1 MMMIFTFSLLP
12 TTALADEPQPAA
24 TVETTLTTD
33 LLTEKNYTLSDGNYK
48 LAGNID
54 ITNQIKINGTVTL
67 DLNGYVLR
75 QTGHAQRVIE
85 VASGTFTLKDS
96 PNSEDPAHYFTVA
109 QSGLW
114 EYVETID
121 ENTSGYQTITGGVI
135 TKRAYNTEESGEGV
149 AVDSKAVFNME
160 GGNIV
165 GCAVY
170 SDHLGGGVYIC
181 NDGTF
186 NMKGG
191 SIKGC
196 FAYSGGGVCNE
207 GTMNVGGDP
216 TKTVTITNNTNN
228 GKEDNVWLDI
238 GKTINVVGGMS
249 SDSRIGISLYLSQ
262 SPYEGFKYGN
272 PVVKDVNKLTNV
284 SDPLTIFSGDKDDT
298 ILKVDGNDIKLSH
311 EHQWGPYKTEG
322 NGIETSSCKIIEVDE
337 NGSETPCSETRSRTF
352 TPVSGPYTISGSVK
366 DMDGNF
372 IGSATVSLMQGDR
385 QLDTATTGS
394 GGSYEINN
402 VPAGVYNIVVQA
414 DGSYEY
420 TVTTL
425 VEVSGNATVRD
436 IILPNY
442 SGGTSDSVS
451 TKSFLNVVAPNDS
464 GHFSVVVGD
473 LDKYK
478 QHPTTQDSIT
488 MNVTKKDPSEASS
501 QMTGELAGKTI
512 ELLLNFDIQETRSD
526 SSGTFPVNNT
536 GKLLKIRVELPEELQ
551 GKPEYVV
558 YREHSSSTGS
568 SDGVTTEIHK
578 LTTTA
583 NADGEKI
590 ELSPDGKYLT
600 ISAKLFSD
608 YAIAYTLT
616 STPTPPPGGGGTSS
630 VKRYII
636 EATAQANGSI
646 SPDGNVKVRKG
657 KDKTFTITP
666 DAGYEIARV
675 LVDGDNV
682 GAVDTYTF
690 ENVRKNHTIE
700 AFFAATGDNIG
711 GVDEPEGLIGYL
723 PDGLNHTDHI
733 AYVHG
738 YEDGTVRPESPI
750 TRAETAMMLYQLL
763 TEERLAEIQTTEHSF
778 SDMDADDWYCEA
790 VATMANGDYI
800 MGYEDGTFGGN
811 RPITR
816 AEFVAILVRFI
827 GAEDVVCNFVDV
839 PDNHWAY
846 RYIATAT
853 EAGWIA
859 GFEDGT
865 FRPDQS
871 ITRAEVMA
879 IINRAL
885 NRGVNAESELLNFK
899 SWPDNFANRWY
910 YYDVIEATNGHDYT
924 GHRPSEDWTK
934 LF

>member
-12 TTALADEPQPAA
+12 TTALADDPQPAA
-24 TVETTLTTD
+24 AEIELRQSDVNNEG
-33 LLTEKNYTLSDGNYK
+33 TLSLESGKNYK
-48 LAGNID
+48 LMENID
-54 ITNQIKINGTVTL
+54 ITKQIVINGTVTL

-75 QTGHAQRVIE
+75 QTGKSQRVIE
-85 VASGTFTLKDS
+85 VESGTFTLKDTN
-96 PNSEDPAHYFTVA
+96 PNPPAHYFTVE
-109 QSGLW
+109 QNVLW
-114 EYVETID
+114 KYVEISNQD
-121 ENTSGYQTITGGVI
+121 TSGYKKITGGVI
-135 TKRAYNTEESGEGV
+135 TGGECNYPDKGGGV
-149 AVDSKAVFNME
+149 QVGANDVFNME

-165 GCAVY
+165 GCVAY
-170 SDHLGGGVYIC
+170 NAAFGGGVY
-181 NDGTF
+181 NEGTF
-186 NMKGG
+186 KMKGG

-196 FAYSGGGVCNE
+196 FAFSGSGVSNKGE
-207 GTMNVGGDP
+207 MNIGGDS
-216 TKTVTITNNTNN
+216 TKTVTITNNKNYEN
-228 GKEDNVWLDI
+228 EADNVYLYTD
-238 GKTINVVGGMS
+238 KAINVVGEMNPA
-249 SDSRIGISLYLSQ
+249 SRIGISS
-262 SPYEGFKYGN
+262 EKTDFGTT
-272 PVVKDVNKLTNV
+272 VVTGVKKLTN
-284 SDPLTIFSGDKDDT
+284 PLTIFSSDDGT
-298 ILKVDGNDIKLSH
+298 VLEVDGDSIKLSH
-311 EHQWGPYKTEG
+311 EHQWGPYVVG
-322 NGIETSSCKIIEVDE
+322 NGTEISSCKITEVDE
-337 NGSETPCSETRSRTF
+337 NGNGIQCSAKRSRAFEMPTG
-352 TPVSGPYTISGSVK
+352 TATISGSVQDK
-366 DMDGNF
+366 DGNP

-385 QLDTATTGS
+385 QLYS
-394 GGSYEINN
+394 VPVNSGSYTISG
-402 VPAGVYNIVVQA
+402 VPAGVYNLVVQVSGA
-414 DGSYEY
+414 YEY

-425 VEVSGNATVRD
+425 VEVSSDATTVPE
-436 IILPNY
+436 IILPNF
-442 SGGTSDSVS
+442 SGETSDAVS
-451 TKSFLNVVAPNDS
+451 TKSFLNVVTPNDL
-464 GHFSVVVGD
+464 GHFSVIVGG

-478 QHPTTQDSIT
+478 QSPTTQDSIT
-488 MNVTKKDPSEASS
+488 MNVTKKNPSEASS
-501 QMTGELAGKTI
+501 QMTGALAGKTI
-512 ELLLNFDIQETRSD
+512 GLLLNFDIQQTRSG
-526 SSGTFPVNNT
+526 SGGSTFPVTNT
-536 GKLLKIRVELPEELQ
+536 GKLLTIRVELPEELQ
-551 GKPEYVV
+551 GKSEYVV
-558 YREHSSSTGS
+558 YREHSSGTGGS
-568 SDGVTTEIHK
+568 SDGVTTEIHTLK
-578 LTTTA
+578 TNPNT
-583 NADGEKI
+583 DGERI
-590 ELSPDGKYLT
+590 ELSSDGKYLT
-600 ISAKLFSD
+600 IYAKLFSA
-608 YAIAYTLT
+608 YAIAYTPT
-616 STPTPPPGGGGTSS
+616 GTPTPSPGGGGTSS
-630 VKRYII
+630 VKRYTI

-700 AFFAATGDNIG
+700 AFFAATGDDIG
-711 GVDEPEGLIGYL
+711 GMDEPEGLIGYL

-790 VATMANGDYI
+790 VATMANGGYI

-827 GAEDVVCNFVDV
+827 GAEDVVCNFADV